1 MRDRQKLR
9 GSWLHEA
16 HGGPASP
23 DKRLT
28 FNRPTLEGDEL
39 AYVRQAVEGGH
50 TSSSGPFG
58 SRAAGL
64 LRDAIGAEDVL
75 MTTSCTTA
83 LELSGLLL
91 DLQPGDTVIVPSFT
105 FVTTALAYVRAGARL
120 VFADIEEETLGIDPA
135 AVSELLDERVRAVVA
150 VHYAGIGCDLA
161 GLGKVL
167 ADAPNVQLIEDN
179 AHGLFGRY
187 RDRPLGSFGRFG
199 TLSFHETK
207 NFVCGEGGAL
217 ILNDARDV
225 ERARILYD
233 KGTNRRAFLLGDVDK
248 YSWKDTGSSFGL
260 SDILAAYL
268 LAQLEQRDR
277 ILAKRR
283 AVFEHYDAL
292 LAPLADEL
300 GFRTPVVPDDRDPA
314 WHMYYVLLGDQA
326 TRDRVLERMRAHDIH
341 PTFHYV
347 PLHTSDG
354 GFRFAGRLT
363 DCPVT
368 TSVSGRLLRL
378 PFHNALRRDDI
389 ERVVDTFVGCLDG

>member
-1 MRDRQKLR
+1 MSGMRSTR
-9 GSWLHEA
+9 
-16 HGGPASP
+16 
-23 DKRLT
+23 RLT

-50 TSSSGPFG
+50 TSSAGPFAA
-58 SRAAGL
+58 RAAAT
-64 LRDAIGAEDVL
+64 LRAEIGAADVL
-75 MTTSCTTA
+75 LTTSCTAA
-83 LELSGLLL
+83 LEMGGLLL

-105 FVTTALAYVRAGARL
+105 FVTTALAFVRAGARL
-120 VFADIEEETLGIDPA
+120 VFADIEEETLGIDPSSVA
-135 AVSELLDERVRAVVA
+135 ELLDERVRAVVA
-150 VHYAGIGCDLA
+150 VHYAGVGCDLD

-167 ADAPNVQLIEDN
+167 ASAPGTDLIEDN

-187 RDRPLGSFGRFG
+187 RDRPLGGFGRFG

-217 ILNDARDV
+217 LLNHPADI
-225 ERARILYD
+225 ERAHVLYD
-233 KGTNRRAFLLGDVDK
+233 KGTNRRAFMLGEVDK
-248 YSWKDTGSSFGL
+248 YSWKDAGSSFGL

-277 ILAKRR
+277 ILSMRR
-283 AVFEHYDAL
+283 GVFERYDQR
-292 LAPLADEL
+292 LAPLGPEL
-300 GFRTPVVPDDRDPA
+300 GFRTPVVPADRDAA
-314 WHMYYVLLGDQA
+314 WHMYYVLLEDRA
-326 TRDRVLERMRAHDIH
+326 TRDRVLDGMRAHDIH

-354 GFRFAGRLT
+354 GYRFAARLS

-378 PFHNALRRDDI
+378 PFHNALTADDVD
-389 ERVVDTFVGCLDG
+389 RVVETFLACLRS

>member
-1 MRDRQKLR
+1 MSGSDRLP
-9 GSWLHEA
+9 GSK
-16 HGGPASP
+16 P
-23 DKRLT
+23 LT

-50 TSSSGPFG
+50 TSGSGPF
-58 SRAAGL
+58 AAQAAEV
-64 LRDAIGAEDVL
+64 LRSELGAHDVL
-75 MTTSCTTA
+75 LTTSCTAA
-83 LELSGLLL
+83 LEMSGLLL

-105 FVTTALAYVRAGARL
+105 FVTTALAFARAGARL
-120 VFADIEEETLGIDPA
+120 VFADIEEDTLGIDPA
-135 AVSELLDERVRAVVA
+135 SVADLLDARVRAVVA
-150 VHYAGIGCDLA
+150 VHYAGIGCDLM
-161 GLGKVL
+161 GLQKAL
-167 ADAPNVQLIEDN
+167 ATAPDVDLIEDN

-187 RDRPLGSFGRFG
+187 QDRPLGSFGRFA

-217 ILNDARDV
+217 ILNDPRDI
-225 ERARILYD
+225 ERAHVLYD
-233 KGTNRRAFLLGDVDK
+233 KGTNRRAFMLGDVDK

-268 LAQLEQRDR
+268 LAQLEQRKN

-283 AVFEHYDAL
+283 AVFERYDEL
-292 LAPLADEL
+292 LAPLADDL
-300 GFRTPVVPDDRDPA
+300 GFRTPVLPDDRDAA
-314 WHMYYVLLGDQA
+314 WHMYYVLLTDRE
-326 TRDRVLERMRAHDIH
+326 TRDHVLEEMRAHDIH

-368 TSVSGRLLRL
+368 DSVSSRILRL
-378 PFHNALRRDDI
+378 PFHNALRGDEI
-389 ERVVDTFVGCLDG
+389 ERIVDRLVASLGG